1 MKADRL
7 ELEICH
13 DVAMAINERH
23 VRWVA
28 EVQGLGAVT
37 VTRAVAVGALYAVAM
52 LAHAARHRTDPG
64 RPKEPVAPDMQVTH
78 WRLRRLLESGAAPA
92 PEGDPQEGVVADAEE
107 VLRVRA
113 VEETCRRLIAT
124 LGWPPPE
131 YVDPE

>member
-7 ELEICH
+7 ELEISH
-13 DVAMAINERH
+13 DVALAINARH

-52 LAHAARHRTDPG
+52 LAHGAQHRTDPG
-64 RPKEPVAPDMQVTH
+64 SPKEPVAPDMQVTH
-78 WRLRRLLESGAAPA
+78 RRLRRLLESETGPA
-92 PEGDPQEGVVADAEE
+92 PEGDSQADAEE
-107 VLRVRA
+107 EPRARA

-124 LGWPPPE
+124 LDWPPPE
-131 YVDPE
+131 HVALE